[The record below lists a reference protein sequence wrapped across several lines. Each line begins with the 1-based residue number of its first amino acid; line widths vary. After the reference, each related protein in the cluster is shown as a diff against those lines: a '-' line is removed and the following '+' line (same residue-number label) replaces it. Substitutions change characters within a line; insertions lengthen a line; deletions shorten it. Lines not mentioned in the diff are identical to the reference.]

1 MWWQSCFF
9 FLFLLYGFVQ
19 DDDIYFVVV
28 FRGWDDVGI
37 IVRFD
42 EGCLDFILNDVMVVI
57 NYICDEVI
65 GYYFYVWLDGY
76 YIVGDVDFIDVEIL
90 FGIVRCCV
98 VVVCYYVFSRFGGV
112 GFDQVVDLQV
122 VFLDVLD
129 IKFF

>member
-90 FGIVRCCV
+90 FGIVGCCV
-98 VVVCYYVFSRFGGV
+98 VFVCYYVFSRFGGV
-112 GFDQVVDLQV
+112 GFD
-122 VFLDVLD
+122 
-129 IKFF
+129 